1 MHQSFD
7 TPTTFSDI
15 LSATNSTGTPT
26 RVTAPQPLLGEQAE
40 ANTKQAFTLFSKRS
54 FSNDDDESHHYTT
67 TSNFL
72 EDNSTLCEESS
83 SAKSDFSS
91 NLTTDFSN
99 VFSRIREKG
108 SNNGGSSLNH
118 SMADNQPGVNTVHV
132 PNFTGAV
139 MPGMSTG
146 HPASKPASQ
155 PASQSGTPRTSLDG
169 YSNYIVLSPPNT
181 ASAVDNKGDT
191 SQSGGYQT
199 SDSSLPALQP
209 CLAEPA
215 RHTNVSMSEFFPGVI
230 TLGNQTK
237 LGTLETQSQVA
248 SSSFQISAATPS
260 HQTGIPLPNQQASLT
275 TKGFQ
280 TGVNTEVGHQ
290 ATVPCSGTDL
300 TNFDNSLTW
309 KKKASNQFTENT
321 QEFIYI
327 FSFSRYL
334 LFLQL

>member
-72 EDNSTLCEESS
+72 EENSTLCEESS

-118 SMADNQPGVNTVHV
+118 TIADNQAGVNTVHV
-132 PNFTGAV
+132 PNFTAAV
-139 MPGMSTG
+139 MPGMSTV
-146 HPASKPASQ
+146 HAASK

-169 YSNYIVLSPPNT
+169 YSNFVVLSPPNT
-181 ASAVDNKGDT
+181 ASSLDNKGDT

-199 SDSSLPALQP
+199 TDSSLPDLQP
-209 CLAEPA
+209 CLAEPV
-215 RHTNVSMSEFFPGVI
+215 RQTNVSMSEFFPSVI
-230 TLGNQTK
+230 TLGDQTK
-237 LGTLETQSQVA
+237 LGALETQSQVA
-248 SSSFQISAATPS
+248 SSSFQINAATPS
-260 HQTGIPLPNQQASLT
+260 HQTGIPLPNQQASLAGT
-275 TKGFQ
+275 GFQ
-280 TGVNTEVGHQ
+280 TGVNTEE
-290 ATVPCSGTDL
+290 ATVPSSGTDL
-300 TNFDNSLTW
+300 TNFDNSLNW
-309 KKKASNQFTENT
+309 KKKASNQYTENT
-321 QEFIYI
+321 QGFIYFFFI
-327 FSFSRYL
+327 FKIL
-334 LFLQL
+334 TLLQL